1 MNNSVDLSVVLP
13 AYNEAE
19 NLSCLLPEL
28 EKIIFGMGL
37 NFEIIVVDDGSSD
50 NSREIIAEASKRNA
64 AIKGLFLSRNFGHQA
79 ALNAGLDFA
88 SGEVVIVMDAD
99 FQHPP
104 SLIPEMHK
112 LCRDGNDI
120 ILCVRE
126 KNEKG
131 RLIKNKASRFFYLLM
146 SKIVDFNLRSNIA
159 DFGLYSR
166 TVIDTLKRMPEK
178 DRFLRGLVQWVGFK
192 KAYLNYEVGE
202 RRSGKRGYTFK
213 KSLNLAISGIT
224 SFSAVPLRMSLWVGF
239 FMAAFGFVYLVFIL
253 IKYFFYPSSLVS
265 GWASAISVVIIIGGL
280 QLIIL
285 GIMGE
290 YLYRI
295 YNEIKGRP
303 LYIVREKVGFN
314 NEIIKSN
321 YGIDNK

>member
-202 RRSGKRGYTFK
+202 RRS
-213 KSLNLAISGIT
+213 
-224 SFSAVPLRMSLWVGF
+224 
-239 FMAAFGFVYLVFIL
+239 
-253 IKYFFYPSSLVS
+253 
-265 GWASAISVVIIIGGL
+265 
-280 QLIIL
+280 
-285 GIMGE
+285 
-290 YLYRI
+290 
-295 YNEIKGRP
+295 
-303 LYIVREKVGFN
+303 
-314 NEIIKSN
+314 
-321 YGIDNK
+321 